1 MAPED
6 RIGKQYGDLKIIGID
21 RTKKGRVYWC
31 RCEVCGQESNY
42 SLGELKEV
50 HKCNHV
56 SRYGKYINW
65 NMVWKNKRLGA
76 IFRGMK
82 RRCYSKN
89 DKEYRFYGEKGI
101 DICYEW
107 LDDPHQF
114 EDWALSHGYAD
125 DLTIDRIDSGKG
137 YSPDNCRWI
146 SQQDNSRYKSTTSLI
161 DVDGESHT
169 GRDWAGILGL
179 GCNMINKYIR
189 KHGVENTTEFI
200 RRYRKNP
207 ELRDQYPVQ
216 KSLYSTYMNEV

>member
-1 MAPED
+1 
-6 RIGKQYGDLKIIGID
+6 
-21 RTKKGRVYWC
+21 
-31 RCEVCGQESNY
+31 
-42 SLGELKEV
+42 
-50 HKCNHV
+50 
-56 SRYGKYINW
+56 
-65 NMVWKNKRLGA
+65 MVWKNKRLGA

-101 DICYEW
+101 YICYEW

-161 DVDGESHT
+161 GVDGESHT

-207 ELRDQYPVQ
+207 ELRDQYPV
-216 KSLYSTYMNEV
+216 